1 MKMNPSFTLLTSSAF
16 LAGFRLTCRT
26 RSTYLAALGIVA
38 TTVAQPLAVTTIAG
52 QVGARGSGDGP
63 GVTARFFGPSGLT
76 ADGAG
81 GVYVADSL
89 NNTIR
94 RITASGVVTTIAGG
108 EINEITA
115 LPTRGYADGTG
126 RSALF
131 STGFAVTSIANG
143 PLITANYGALTMALD
158 SQGNL
163 YVADTL
169 NHVIRKI
176 SSAGGV
182 TTLAG
187 SPGTSGS
194 VNGVGGDAQFSSPY
208 GVAVDSAGNVYVADA
223 GNNTL
228 RKVTPGGSVS
238 TFAGR
243 DGSNA
248 GNLDGNG
255 ADARFISPSGVT
267 IDGAGNVY
275 VADTNNHTI
284 RKISSAG
291 TVTTLAGAAGSKGS
305 SDGIGLKARF
315 NGPTGIAVNSAGTV
329 FVADTV
335 NGTIRRISAAGVVS
349 TIAGL
354 AGSSGAVDGT
364 GNAVRF
370 TTPYGV
376 AIDGAGNIFIADSGN
391 NTVRK
396 GIVSSAGTVTIQTQP
411 KTQFVNVTTP
421 VLFTVEASS
430 TTAPTY
436 QWRKNNVNVV
446 GATAATYAIA
456 AAQNSDEANYTVVVT
471 SGSVSVTS
479 SAAVLQVY
487 PASIFIPPLILIAQP
502 LAQSIRAGESATF
515 VVEVVGS
522 ATPSFRW
529 QKNEVDIV
537 GATSSSYS
545 IASATSADAGT
556 YRVVVSAGGD
566 IQNSLSVDLSL
577 SATGTAPV
585 ITTQP
590 VSRLAAVETGVTL
603 SVVATGSA
611 ELTYQWKK
619 DGGVLAD
626 GTRITGSTT
635 ATLSVANLAAADAG
649 SYSVVVANGSL
660 STTSSVAA
668 LTVVDVRATHAVAGP
683 GYVPGGTVTVNSTV
697 TYAGPCV
704 GLAWTLLLPEG
715 WTYASGGGKEG
726 ETKPPVGTPALLEW
740 AWTNIPASP
749 VTFSTTLNVPSGA
762 VGAKTLAASAIFRI
776 AAGPLTMMVKPDPL
790 TVSAA
795 LYHSADT
802 GRDLQIG
809 LVELT
814 RVIELYNTRIGTA
827 RTGCYKIEVGSEDGF
842 SPESTRTASTVVTL
856 ASWHSADSNRDGK
869 IGLLELTRVIELYN
883 YRSGTTRTGE
893 YRVQIGTEDGFA
905 PAQVPPD
912 GMVLIP
918 GGTFTMGSVVASIAG
933 ADKSDGLTDAP
944 AHAVT
949 LSKFYLAQTE
959 TTYADWIAVR
969 TWARDAAR
977 GAGVYDFGA
986 TVGEGKGDTH
996 PVVSVS
1002 WYDAV
1007 KWCNAK
1013 SEWEGLMPVYYTN
1026 DAQTLVYRTGDVNVR
1041 AAQVKWGAIGYRLPT
1056 EAEWEYAARGGLSG
1070 QRFPWGDTITHVQA
1084 NYYSST
1090 SYASDVSATRG
1101 IHATYVTGASPFTS
1115 PVGVFA
1121 ANGYGLADM
1130 VGSVWEWTWD
1140 WYGSYG
1146 SGVVTYPRGAAS
1158 GSLRVSRGGSWGNE
1172 ASYARSAFRNFG
1184 DPDYRFNL
1192 FGFRPAR
1199 SSVP

>member
-1 MKMNPSFTLLTSSAF
+1 MKMNPFFTLSSSSAF
-16 LAGFRLTCRT
+16 LAGFRLTWRT

-52 QVGARGSGDGP
+52 QAGARGSGDGP
-63 GVTARFFGPSGLT
+63 GVTARFFGPSGPS
-76 ADGAG
+76 ADGVG
-81 GVYVADSL
+81 GIYVVDSL
-89 NNTIR
+89 NNTVR
-94 RITASGVVTTIAGG
+94 RITALGVVTTIAGG

-176 SSAGGV
+176 SSAGAV

-194 VNGVGGDAQFSSPY
+194 VNGVGGNAQFSSPY
-208 GVAVDSAGNVYVADA
+208 GVAADSAGNVYVADA

-228 RKVTPGGSVS
+228 RKITLGGSVS

-248 GNLDGNG
+248 GDRDGNG

-267 IDGAGNVY
+267 IDRAGNVY

-315 NGPTGIAVNSAGTV
+315 NGPTGIAVDSAGTI

-335 NGTIRRISAAGVVS
+335 NRTIRRITAAGVVS

-376 AIDGAGNIFIADSGN
+376 AIDSAGNIFIADSGN

-396 GIVSSAGTVTIQTQP
+396 GVVSSAGTVTIQTQP
-411 KTQFVNVTTP
+411 KTQFVNLTTP

-436 QWRKNNVNVV
+436 QWRKNNVNVI

-522 ATPSFRW
+522 VTPSFRW

-537 GATSSSYS
+537 GATSSTYL
-545 IASATSADAGT
+545 IASATGADAGT

-590 VSRLAAVETGVTL
+590 VSRLAAVETGVTF
-603 SVVATGSA
+603 SVVATGSLG
-611 ELTYQWKK
+611 LTYQWKK
-619 DGGVLAD
+619 DGGALAD
-626 GTRITGSTT
+626 GSRITGSTA
-635 ATLSVANLAAADAG
+635 ATLFVANLAAADAG
-649 SYSVVVANGSL
+649 SYTVVVANSSL

-668 LTVVDVRATHAVAGP
+668 LTVVDVRATHAVGGA
-683 GYVPGGTVTVNSTV
+683 GYVPGSTVTVNSTV
-697 TYAGPCV
+697 TYSGSCV

-715 WTYASGGGKEG
+715 WTYASGGGTEG
-726 ETKPPVGTPALLEW
+726 ETKPRVGTPSLLEW

-802 GRDLQIG
+802 GRDLRIS
-809 LVELT
+809 LLELT
-814 RVIELYNTRIGTA
+814 RVIELYNTQIGTA

-842 SPESTRTASTVVTL
+842 TPESTRTASTVVTL
-856 ASWHSADSNRDGK
+856 ASWHSADSNHDGK
-869 IGLLELTRVIELYN
+869 IGLVELTRLIELYN
-883 YRSGTTRTGE
+883 YRSGTIRTGE
-893 YRVQIGTEDGFA
+893 YHLQADTEDGFA
-905 PAQVPPD
+905 SGPAVSD

-918 GGTFTMGSVVASIAG
+918 GGTFTMGSVVASIAR
-933 ADKSDGLTDAP
+933 ADKSDGLTDAT
-944 AHAVT
+944 HAVT
-949 LSKFYLAQTE
+949 LSTFYLAKTE

-969 TWARDAAR
+969 TWAIDPAR
-977 GAGVYDFGA
+977 GLGVYDFGA

-1002 WYDAV
+1002 WYDVV

-1013 SEWEGLMPVYYTN
+1013 SEREGLTPVYYTN
-1026 DAQTLVYRTGDVNVR
+1026 DAQTLVYRTGDVNVT
-1041 AAQVKWGAIGYRLPT
+1041 AAQVKWGANGYRLPT
-1056 EAEWEYAARGGLSG
+1056 EAEWEYAARGAMSG
-1070 QRFPWGDTITHVQA
+1070 QRFPWGDKITHVHA

-1090 SYASDVSATRG
+1090 SNAYDESATRG
-1101 IHATYVTGASPFTS
+1101 IHPTYATGASPYTS

-1121 ANGYGLADM
+1121 ANGYGLSDM
-1130 VGSVWEWTWD
+1130 VGNVWEWTWD

-1146 SGVVTYPRGAAS
+1146 SGVVTDPRGAAS